1 MRVRFLISAHQDM
14 QSIKA
19 YLAKEN
25 PQTAKR
31 LIQKFR
37 ESTDRLKEFPQSGRM
52 IPELNN
58 PNLRESLV
66 DRYRIMYQVDE
77 SSVNVFAV
85 YDSRRAYPPPP
96 EG

>member
-1 MRVRFLISAHQDM
+1 
-14 QSIKA
+14 
-19 YLAKEN
+19 
-25 PQTAKR
+25 
-31 LIQKFR
+31 
-37 ESTDRLKEFPQSGRM
+37 M